1 MYVVFQE
8 SIPCNMIFK
17 KSLTFVLA
25 GFILCLVPLLL
36 LSCTHDPVGIELIKD
51 TVCFDTQVMP
61 ILVGACKTCHDGSG
75 EGFSMTNYTDIY
87 DNYVTPY
94 NPRKSKLYQVITAV
108 NGLNMMPPSPNSP
121 VSQEN
126 RTIIEVW
133 IAQGA
138 PNKICK

>member
-1 MYVVFQE
+1 MILKKPLVAILSGLILSLVTLM
-8 SIPCNMIFK
+8 IP
-17 KSLTFVLA
+17 
-25 GFILCLVPLLL
+25 
-36 LSCTHDPVGIELIKD
+36 SCTHDPVGIELIKD

-75 EGFSMTNYTDIY
+75 EGFSMTSYTDIY
-87 DNYVTPY
+87 NNYVTPY
-94 NPRKSKLYQVITAV
+94 NPRKSKLYQVITDV
-108 NGLNMMPPSPNSP
+108 NGGNMMPPSPNLP

-138 PNKICK
+138 PNKTCK